1 MAIHFFEEGIQS
13 KITQKRKIKL
23 WITEI
28 AKEKKFQIQ
37 TLNYVFCT
45 DDYLLEINKNY
56 LNHDTYTDII
66 TFDQSEFE
74 GEIEGDIYI
83 SIDRV
88 KENSKILVTKYEE
101 ELLRVLIHGLLHLCG
116 YKDKNQREKETMRRE
131 EEKAM
136 NLFQNLSVPRGT
148 PNQ

>member
-28 AKEKKFQIQ
+28 AKEKKFRIQ

-88 KENSKILVTKYEE
+88 KENSKILETKYEE

-136 NLFQNLSVPRGT
+136 NLFQNLGVPRGT